1 MRWIHWA
8 IQWRNR
14 NNPVEQA
21 GKSPIAGAGKIFK
34 NVLDEKNN
42 KDKITATFS
51 FLKPNT
57 LKQEDPAPK
66 TEAKTNTRKKRA

>member
-21 GKSPIAGAGKIFK
+21 GKSPIAAAGKIFK
-34 NVLDEKNN
+34 NVLDEKNK
-42 KDKITATFS
+42 KDQMGATFS
-51 FLKPNT
+51 YLKSNS

-66 TEAKTNTRKKRA
+66 TEDRINVRKKRA